1 MHTTS
6 PLTITPKTTV
16 HTLLKEYPFLLD
28 FLADYH
34 PEFKKLTNP
43 VLRRTVARMATLDT
57 VAGQGNVPLNR
68 LTQDIA
74 DEVER
79 KTGSRPPIADV
90 ADAETIDPARLE
102 ELHAIVKDLHAG
114 KTVEEVKPRFEELIQ
129 DVEATEIAAME
140 QKLIEG
146 GVPDSEVKRLCDVHV
161 QVFADALAGHEPVAV
176 PAGHPLDTFQRENQA
191 LLQVT
196 ASLRKVAEAVGEPP
210 DGAAWARLKGALGDT
225 VERLAEVDKHYLRK
239 ENQLFPFLEEHG
251 VEGPSKVMWS
261 IHDDIRDLV
270 KQARQTIA
278 EDDAKLAVS
287 TCLAL
292 AKMVDDMV
300 TKEEQV
306 LFPMSVD
313 TLDDGEWVRI
323 RAGEDEIGYAFVE
336 HVPAWP
342 ARLPDAEAGAAGAPA
357 GTASGAGTAGVATGA
372 GFEGEAAAGVAG
384 GGLLALRTGSL
395 GLEELNL
402 VLGILPIDFQYVDEH
417 DRVRFYSEGH
427 RIFPRSPGVIG
438 RKVQN
443 CHPPQSVHKVQQI
456 IDAFRAGDKDVAEF
470 WIVMQGKFLHIRYF
484 AVRDDGGNYRG
495 VVETVQDV
503 TGIRALEGQRRLLDW

>member
-1 MHTTS
+1 MSAETHAI
-6 PLTITPKTTV
+6 TITPKTTI

-28 FLADYH
+28 FLAAYH

-43 VLRRTVARMATLDT
+43 VLRRTVGRMATLDT
-57 VAGQGNVPLNR
+57 VAELGGVPLNV
-68 LTQDIA
+68 LIEDIA
-74 DEVER
+74 AEIER
-79 KTGSRPPIADV
+79 QTGSRPPVADV
-90 ADAETIDPARLE
+90 ADADTIDPVRLA

-114 KTVEEVKPRFEELIQ
+114 KTVEDVKPRFEELIQ

-161 QVFADALAGHEPVAV
+161 QVFADALAGHEPIKA

-196 ASLRKVAEAVGEPP
+196 ASLRKVAEAIGEPP
-210 DGAAWARLKGALGDT
+210 DGAAWGRLKGALSDT
-225 VERLAEVDKHYLRK
+225 VERLADVDKHYLRK

-261 IHDDIRDLV
+261 IHDDIRDLI

-278 EDDAKLAVS
+278 GDDAALAVS

-306 LFPMSVD
+306 LHPMSAD
-313 TLDDGEWVRI
+313 TLSDEEWAKI
-323 RAGEDEIGYAFVE
+323 RAGEGDIGYAFIE
-336 HVPAWP
+336 GVPDWP
-342 ARLPDAEAGAAGAPA
+342 ARAEGEAGAAGAPA
-357 GTASGAGTAGVATGA
+357 GAVAGAGTGPPRPATT
-372 GFEGEAAAGVAG
+372 
-384 GGLLALRTGSL
+384 LLALNTGGL
-395 GLEELNL
+395 RLEELNL
-402 VLGILPIDFQYVDEH
+402 VLGALPIDFQYVDEH

-456 IDAFRAGDKDVAEF
+456 IDAFRAGDKDTAEF
-470 WIVMQGKFLHIRYF
+470 WIEMQGKFLHISYF
-484 AVRDDGGNYRG
+484 AVRDEGGNYRG

-503 TGIRALEGQRRLLDW
+503 TAIRALEGQRRLLDW

>member
-1 MHTTS
+1 MTTAP
-6 PLTITPKTTV
+6 PLTLTPKTTL

-28 FLADYH
+28 YLAEYH

-43 VLRRTVARMATLDT
+43 VLRRTVGRMATLDT
-57 VAGQGNVPLNR
+57 VAEQGNVPLNR
-68 LTQDIA
+68 LTDDIA
-74 DEVER
+74 TEIER
-79 KTGSRPPIADV
+79 KTGTRPPIADV
-90 ADAETIDPARLE
+90 ADAETIDPARLA

-146 GVPDSEVKRLCDVHV
+146 GVPDTEVKRLCDVHV
-161 QVFADALAGHEPVAV
+161 QVFADALESHEAV
-176 PAGHPLDTFQRENQA
+176 TAPAGHPLDTFQRENQA

-196 ASLRKVAEAVGEPP
+196 ASLRKVAEAIGEPP
-210 DGAAWARLKGALGDT
+210 DGAAWARLKSALADT
-225 VERLAEVDKHYLRK
+225 VERLADVDKHYLRK
-239 ENQLFPFLEEHG
+239 ENQLFPFLEAHG

-261 IHDDIRDLV
+261 IHDDIRALI
-270 KQARQTIA
+270 KQARATIA
-278 EDDAKLAVS
+278 EDEAALAVS

-292 AKMVDDMV
+292 AKMADDMV

-306 LFPMSVD
+306 LHPMASD
-313 TLDDGEWVRI
+313 TLGDDEWAKI
-323 RAGEDEIGYAFVE
+323 RAGEADIGYAFIE
-336 HVPAWP
+336 GVPEWP
-342 ARLPDAEAGAAGAPA
+342 SAAAAGAARVAAGASLA
-357 GTASGAGTAGVATGA
+357 GAGEAG
-372 GFEGEAAAGVAG
+372 ESAAAGPAG
-384 GGLLALRTGSL
+384 AAAPAGLLALSTGGL
-395 GLEELNL
+395 DLEELNL
-402 VLGILPIDFQYVDEH
+402 VLGVLPIDFQYVDEH

-456 IDAFRAGDKDVAEF
+456 LDAFRAGEKDAAEF
-470 WIVMQGKFLHIRYF
+470 WIEMQGKFLHIRYF
-484 AVRDDGGNYRG
+484 AVRDAGGDYRG

>member
-1 MHTTS
+1 MTTT
-6 PLTITPKTTV
+6 PQLTLTPKTTV

-28 FLADYH
+28 FLAEYH

-43 VLRRTVARMATLDT
+43 VLRRTVGRMATLDA
-57 VAGQGNVPLNR
+57 VAEQGNVPLNR
-68 LTQDIA
+68 LTDDIA
-74 DEVER
+74 TEVER
-79 KTGSRPPIADV
+79 HTGTRPPIADV
-90 ADAETIDPARLE
+90 ADAETIDPARLA

-146 GVPDSEVKRLCDVHV
+146 GVPDTEVKRLCDVHV
-161 QVFADALAGHEPVAV
+161 QVFADALEGHAPISV

-196 ASLRKVAEAVGEPP
+196 ASLRKVAEAIGEPP
-210 DGAAWARLKGALGDT
+210 DGAAWGRLKGALSDT

-251 VEGPSKVMWS
+251 VEGPSKVMWA
-261 IHDDIRDLV
+261 IHDDIRGLI

-278 EDDAKLAVS
+278 GDDAGLAVS

-292 AKMVDDMV
+292 AKMADDMV

-306 LFPMSVD
+306 LHPMSAD
-313 TLDDGEWVRI
+313 TLSDEEWVKI
-323 RAGEDEIGYAFVE
+323 RAGEGDIGYAFVSD
-336 HVPAWP
+336 VPAWP
-342 ARLPDAEAGAAGAPA
+342 AAGAQAGAPAEAGAAS
-357 GTASGAGTAGVATGA
+357 AS
-372 GFEGEAAAGVAG
+372 AAAG
-384 GGLLALRTGSL
+384 GGLLSLHTGEL
-395 GLEELNL
+395 DLEELNL
-402 VLGILPIDFQYVDEH
+402 VLGVLPIDFQYVDEH

-443 CHPPQSVHKVQQI
+443 CHPPASVHKVQQI
-456 IDAFRAGDKDVAEF
+456 IDAFRAGEKDVAEF
-470 WIVMQGKFLHIRYF
+470 WIEMQGKFLHIRYF
-484 AVRDDGGNYRG
+484 AVRGADGSYRG

-503 TGIRALEGQRRLLDW
+503 TAIRALEGQRRLLDW

>member
-1 MHTTS
+1 MSAQMHAI
-6 PLTITPKTTV
+6 TITPKTTV

-28 FLADYH
+28 FLAGYH
-34 PEFKKLTNP
+34 PDFKKLTNP
-43 VLRRTVARMATLDT
+43 VLRRTMGRMATLDT
-57 VAGQGNVPLNR
+57 VAELGGMPLNV

-74 DEVER
+74 AEIER
-79 KTGSRPPIADV
+79 QTGSRPPIADV
-90 ADAETIDPARLE
+90 ADAETIDPARLA

-146 GVPDSEVKRLCDVHV
+146 GVPDTEVKRLCDVHV
-161 QVFADALAGHEPVAV
+161 QVFADALADHEPIRV

-196 ASLRKVAEAVGEPP
+196 ASLRKVAEAIGEPP
-210 DGAAWARLKGALGDT
+210 DGAAWGRLKGALTDT

-261 IHDDIRDLV
+261 IHDDIRALI

-278 EDDAKLAVS
+278 ADDAALAVS

-306 LFPMSVD
+306 LHPMSAD
-313 TLDDGEWVRI
+313 TLSDEEWARI
-323 RAGEDEIGYAFVE
+323 RAGEADIGYAFIE
-336 HVPAWP
+336 GVPEWP
-342 ARLPDAEAGAAGAPA
+342 AQAGGDEAGAAGAPA
-357 GTASGAGTAGVATGA
+357 GTA
-372 GFEGEAAAGVAG
+372 AAGD
-384 GGLLALRTGSL
+384 GLLALNTGEL
-395 GLEELNL
+395 KLEELNL
-402 VLGILPIDFQYVDEH
+402 VLGVLPLDFQYVDEH

-456 IDAFRAGDKDVAEF
+456 IDAFRSGEKSAADF
-470 WIVMQGKFLHIRYF
+470 WIEMQGKFLHIRYF
-484 AVRDDGGNYRG
+484 AVRDAGGDYRG

>member
-1 MHTTS
+1 MTTA

-28 FLADYH
+28 FLVEYD

-43 VLRRTVARMATLDT
+43 VLRKTLGRMATLDT
-57 VAGQGNVPLNR
+57 VAQQGNVPLNR
-68 LTQDIA
+68 LTDDIA
-74 DEVER
+74 VEIEKR
-79 KTGSRPPIADV
+79 TGTRPPIADV

-102 ELHAIVKDLHAG
+102 ALHAIVKDLHAG
-114 KTVEEVKPRFEELIQ
+114 KTVEEVKPRFEELIA

-161 QVFADALAGHEPVAV
+161 QVFADALEGHAAVAA
-176 PAGHPLDTFQRENQA
+176 PPGHPIDTFQRENQA

-196 ASLRKVAEAVGEPP
+196 ASLRTVAEAIGEPP
-210 DGAAWARLKGALGDT
+210 DAAAWARLRGALGDT

-239 ENQLFPFLEEHG
+239 ENQLFPFLEDHG
-251 VEGPSKVMWS
+251 VEGPSKVMWA
-261 IHDDIRDLV
+261 IHDDIRDLIR
-270 KQARQTIA
+270 QAGTTIA
-278 EDDAKLAVS
+278 EDDARLAVS

-292 AKMVDDMV
+292 AKMADDMV

-306 LFPMSVD
+306 LHPMAMD
-313 TLDDGEWVRI
+313 TLSDAEWAQI
-323 RAGEDEIGYAFVE
+323 RAGEDDIGYAFIDG
-336 HVPAWP
+336 VPAWP
-342 ARLPDAEAGAAGAPA
+342 AAAPAGAVAAAGLAGSGLAAEAAAAGQAGAASPA
-357 GTASGAGTAGVATGA
+357 
-372 GFEGEAAAGVAG
+372 
-384 GGLLALRTGSL
+384 GLLALNTGGLSL
-395 GLEELNL
+395 DELNL
-402 VLGILPIDFQYVDEH
+402 VLGVLPVDFQYVDEH

-443 CHPPQSVHKVQQI
+443 CHPPASVHKVQQI
-456 IDAFRAGDKDVAEF
+456 IDAFRAGEKDTAEF
-470 WIVMQGKFLHIRYF
+470 WIEVQGKFLHIRYF
-484 AVRDDGGNYRG
+484 AVRDDAAAYRG

-503 TGIRALEGQRRLLDW
+503 TEIRALQGQRRLLDW

>member
-1 MHTTS
+1 MTTT
-6 PLTITPKTTV
+6 PLTLTPKTTI

-43 VLRRTVARMATLDT
+43 VLRRTVGRMATLDA
-57 VAGQGNVPLNR
+57 VAEQGNVPLNR
-68 LTQDIA
+68 LTDDIA
-74 DEVER
+74 SEVER
-79 KTGSRPPIADV
+79 QTGKRPPIADV
-90 ADAETIDPARLE
+90 ADADTMDPARLA

-146 GVPDSEVKRLCDVHV
+146 GVPDTEVKRLCDVHV
-161 QVFADALAGHEPVAV
+161 QVFADALEGHAPIVV
-176 PAGHPLDTFQRENQA
+176 PAGHPVDTFQRENQA

-196 ASLRKVAEAVGEPP
+196 ASLRKVAEAIGEPP
-210 DGAAWARLKGALGDT
+210 DGAAWGRLKGALAGT

-251 VEGPSKVMWS
+251 VEGPSKVMWA
-261 IHDDIRDLV
+261 IHDDIRALI

-278 EDDAKLAVS
+278 GDDAALAVS

-300 TKEEQV
+300 TKEERV
-306 LFPMSVD
+306 LHPMAID
-313 TLDDGEWVRI
+313 TLSDEEWVKI
-323 RAGEDEIGYAFVE
+323 RGGESDIGYAFVTD
-336 HVPAWP
+336 VPEWP
-342 ARLPDAEAGAAGAPA
+342 ARVAGDEAGAAGAPA
-357 GTASGAGTAGVATGA
+357 GGTTA
-372 GFEGEAAAGVAG
+372 AAAGD
-384 GGLLALRTGSL
+384 GGLLALNTGGL
-395 GLEELNL
+395 RLEELNL
-402 VLGILPIDFQYVDEH
+402 VLGVLPIDFQYVDEH

-443 CHPPQSVHKVQQI
+443 CHPPASVHKVQQI
-456 IDAFRAGDKDVAEF
+456 IDAFRAGEKDVAEF
-470 WIVMQGKFLHIRYF
+470 WIEMQGTFLHIRYF
-484 AVRDDGGNYRG
+484 AVRDSGGAYRG

-503 TGIRALEGQRRLLDW
+503 TAIRALEGQRRLLDW

>member
-1 MHTTS
+1 MNTTP
-6 PLTITPKTTV
+6 PLTITPKTTI

-28 FLADYH
+28 FLAGYH

-43 VLRRTVARMATLDT
+43 VLRRTVGRMATLDT
-57 VAGQGNVPLNR
+57 VAEQGNVPLHV
-68 LTQDIA
+68 LTLDIA
-74 DEVER
+74 NEVEKR
-79 KTGSRPPIADV
+79 TGKRPPIVDV

-114 KTVEEVKPRFEELIQ
+114 KTVEEVKPRFEELIK

-146 GVPDSEVKRLCDVHV
+146 GVPDTEVKRLCDVHV
-161 QVFADALAGHEPVAV
+161 QVFADALAGHEPIAV

-210 DGAAWARLKGALGDT
+210 EGAAWARLKGALAGT
-225 VERLAEVDKHYLRK
+225 IERLAEVDKHYLRK

-261 IHDDIRDLV
+261 IHDDIRVLI

-278 EDDAKLAVS
+278 EDDAALAVS
-287 TCLAL
+287 TSLAL

-313 TLDDGEWVRI
+313 TLSDEEWARI
-323 RAGEDEIGYAFVE
+323 RAGEGDLGYAFIE
-336 HVPAWP
+336 DVPAWP
-342 ARLPDAEAGAAGAPA
+342 SPRAHAGAGAAGAPA
-357 GTASGAGTAGVATGA
+357 VAVGILPGAAIGAGLDGEETARPADD
-372 GFEGEAAAGVAG
+372 
-384 GGLLALRTGSL
+384 GLLDLRTGGL
-395 GLEELNL
+395 KLEELNL
-402 VLGILPIDFQYVDEH
+402 VLGVLPIDFQYVDEH

-456 IDAFRAGDKDVAEF
+456 IDAFRSGDKDEAEF
-470 WIVMQGKFLHIRYF
+470 WIEMQGKFLHIRYF
-484 AVRDDGGNYRG
+484 AVRDEGGDYRG

-503 TGIRALEGQRRLLDW
+503 TAIRALEGQRRLLDW

>member
-1 MHTTS
+1 MTTT
-6 PLTITPKTTV
+6 PLTLTPKTTV

-28 FLADYH
+28 FLAGYH

-43 VLRRTVARMATLDT
+43 VLRRTVGRMATLDA
-57 VAGQGNVPLNR
+57 VAEQGNVPLNR
-68 LTQDIA
+68 LTDDIA
-74 DEVER
+74 SEVER
-79 KTGSRPPIADV
+79 QTGKRPPIADV
-90 ADAETIDPARLE
+90 AHADTMDPARLA

-146 GVPDSEVKRLCDVHV
+146 GVPDTEVKRLCDVHV
-161 QVFADALAGHEPVAV
+161 QVFADALEGHAPIVV
-176 PAGHPLDTFQRENQA
+176 PAGHPVDTFQRENQA

-196 ASLRKVAEAVGEPP
+196 ASLRKVAEAIGEPP
-210 DGAAWARLKGALGDT
+210 DGAAWGRLKGALAGT

-251 VEGPSKVMWS
+251 VEGPSKVMWA
-261 IHDDIRDLV
+261 IHDDIRALI

-278 EDDAKLAVS
+278 GDDAALAVS

-300 TKEEQV
+300 TKEEKV
-306 LFPMSVD
+306 LHPMAID
-313 TLDDGEWVRI
+313 TLSDEEWVKI
-323 RAGEDEIGYAFVE
+323 RGGESDTGYAFVTD
-336 HVPAWP
+336 VPEWP
-342 ARLPDAEAGAAGAPA
+342 ARVAGDEAGTAGAPA
-357 GTASGAGTAGVATGA
+357 GGTTT
-372 GFEGEAAAGVAG
+372 AAAGD
-384 GGLLALRTGSL
+384 GGLLALNTGGL
-395 GLEELNL
+395 RLEELTL
-402 VLGILPIDFQYVDEH
+402 VLGVLPIDFQYVDEH

-443 CHPPQSVHKVQQI
+443 CHPPASVHKVQQI
-456 IDAFRAGDKDVAEF
+456 IDAFRAGEKDVAEF
-470 WIVMQGKFLHIRYF
+470 WIEMQGTFLHIRYF
-484 AVRDDGGNYRG
+484 AVRDSGGAYRG

-503 TGIRALEGQRRLLDW
+503 TAIRALEGQRRLLDW

>member
-1 MHTTS
+1 MTTP
-6 PLTITPKTTV
+6 PLTLTPKTTI

-28 FLADYH
+28 FLAAYH

-43 VLRRTVARMATLDT
+43 VLRRTVGRMATLDT
-57 VAGQGNVPLNR
+57 VAAQGDVPLNV

-79 KTGSRPPIADV
+79 KTGARPPIADV
-90 ADAETIDPARLE
+90 ADAETIDPARLA

-146 GVPDSEVKRLCDVHV
+146 GVPDTEVKRLCDVHV
-161 QVFADALAGHEPVAV
+161 QVFADALAGHEPISV

-196 ASLRKVAEAVGEPP
+196 ASLRKVAEAIGEPP
-210 DGAAWARLKGALGDT
+210 DGAAWGRLKGALSDT
-225 VERLAEVDKHYLRK
+225 VERLADVDKHYLRK

-261 IHDDIRDLV
+261 IHDDIRDLI

-278 EDDAKLAVS
+278 GDDAALAVS

-292 AKMVDDMV
+292 AKMADDMV

-306 LFPMSVD
+306 LHPMSAD
-313 TLDDGEWVRI
+313 TLSDEEWAKIRVGE
-323 RAGEDEIGYAFVE
+323 GDIGYAFIE
-336 HVPAWP
+336 GVPDWP
-342 ARLPDAEAGAAGAPA
+342 ARPAGEAGAAGAPA
-357 GTASGAGTAGVATGA
+357 GAAPGAGQAA
-372 GFEGEAAAGVAG
+372 AAAGDG
-384 GGLLALRTGSL
+384 DGEGRLLALNTGGL
-395 GLEELNL
+395 RLEELNL
-402 VLGILPIDFQYVDEH
+402 VLGALPIDFQYVDEH

-456 IDAFRAGDKDVAEF
+456 IDAFRAGDRDTAEF
-470 WIVMQGKFLHIRYF
+470 WIEMQGKFLHISYF
-484 AVRDDGGNYRG
+484 AVRDEGGDYRG

-503 TGIRALEGQRRLLDW
+503 TAIRALEGQRRLLDW